1 MKRLEV
7 ACFNLESALIAAK
20 AGADRIEFCAD
31 YASGGTTPDLED
43 FQKIKEATAIP
54 VYIMIRPRGGDF
66 VYFAEEITRMKQ
78 SIIDFKKAGADG
90 LVFGLLNTDHTLAAA
105 TNIEMVELADNTPC
119 TFHRA
124 FDQSP
129 DLEQSLEQLI
139 NWGFKTVLTAGGSSS
154 AIDGAATLQKLFY
167 HAKSRIQ
174 ILPGG
179 GIRSGNIAEL
189 AKLLPT
195 DFFHSAGITDG
206 SEMADPAEIKAIK
219 SVLTL

>member
-1 MKRLEV
+1 MKRLEI

-31 YASGGTTPDLED
+31 YASGGTTPELED
-43 FQKIKEATAIP
+43 FLTIKKAAAIP
-54 VYIMIRPRGGDF
+54 IYVMIRPRGGDF
-66 VYFAEEITRMKQ
+66 VYSADEIAGMKQ
-78 SIIDFKKAGADG
+78 SIADFKEAGADG
-90 LVFGLLNTDHTLAAA
+90 LVFGVLNSDKTLSVV
-105 TNIEMVELADNTPC
+105 NEELVVLAGSTPC

-139 NWGFKTVLTAGGSSS
+139 IWGFKTVLTSGGSSS
-154 AIDGAATLQKLFY
+154 AMAGAATLQKLLDQ
-167 HAKSRIQ
+167 ANGRIQ

-189 AKLLPT
+189 AKLLPA

-206 SEMADPAEIKAIK
+206 SEIADLEEIKAIK
-219 SVLTL
+219 STLAS